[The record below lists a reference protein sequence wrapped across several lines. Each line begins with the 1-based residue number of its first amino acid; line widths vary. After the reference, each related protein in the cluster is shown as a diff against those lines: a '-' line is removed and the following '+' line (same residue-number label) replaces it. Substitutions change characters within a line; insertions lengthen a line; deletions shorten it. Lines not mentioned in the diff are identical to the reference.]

1 MFRFTVV
8 SALAHNPTVP
18 DRDEGFAFQ
27 ALFKF
32 TQQFL
37 GMCDHPSVNVGIV
50 VRFAFLEIDIKLSF
64 QF

>member
-1 MFRFTVV
+1 
-8 SALAHNPTVP
+8 VP